1 MAKYQYLA
9 KNIGIWHYF
18 GTRVCYV
25 TQVPG
30 TWVPLIIAT
39 MAGWVGLGT
48 LAQGAQVSCRYNSSL
63 KSSRTVKIN

>member
-18 GTRVCYV
+18 GTR
-25 TQVPG
+25 
-30 TWVPLIIAT
+30 VPLIIAT